1 MFDFSVSMPESSQP
15 FTPDYL
21 HPFPVSREMGAATMP
36 YNTRPY
42 QRPLQATPGTTTTST
57 PVDDAEIVTI
67 VHSLMEEQKLM
78 SPCQKPSSQRSRENV
93 PLPAVSCCGDDH
105 RKSKN
110 SVLDA
115 SQQQN
120 MARYHGDGAF
130 VDYQPAYCQLKTP
143 PAYIDSVQ
151 TTTSPYKMDIK
162 METEVTGNFVS
173 FPIYS
178 GNCCGNDSSADCR
191 QWQTTKDC
199 GWIPQGIVYAGEYEN
214 LTL

>member
-1 MFDFSVSMPESSQP
+1 MPESNQT

-21 HPFPVSREMGAATMP
+21 HPFPVSREVGAATMT

-42 QRPLQATPGTTTTST
+42 QRPLQATPRTTTAST

-78 SPCQKPSSQRSRENV
+78 SPCQKPPQRPRENV
-93 PLPAVSCCGDDH
+93 PLPAVTCCVDGL
-105 RKSKN
+105 RKAKN
-110 SVLDA
+110 DA
-115 SQQQN
+115 MDTSHLQN
-120 MARYHGDGAF
+120 MARFHGNGAYM
-130 VDYQPAYCQLKTP
+130 DYPPAYCEQTLKTP
-143 PAYIDSVQ
+143 PTYSDSVR
-151 TTTSPYKMDIK
+151 TDASPFKMDVK

-191 QWQTTKDC
+191 LWQTGDC
-199 GWIPQGIVYAGEYEN
+199 GWIPQGIVYTG
-214 LTL
+214 